1 LAKPGIANMNQRLF
15 VVVLFFLCI
24 LVGVIR
30 SYEKQGVHSESH
42 SRSGL
47 MDSELGDK
55 EFRLSD
61 GPDVH
66 VLKEVRDA
74 YNSYENWEQLGI
86 TYTPSY
92 TPSIP
97 VSELTN
103 FENKDYLKLNVFT
116 GPK

>member
-1 LAKPGIANMNQRLF
+1 MNQRLF
-15 VVVLFFLCI
+15 VVVLFFLSI

-30 SYEKQGVHSESH
+30 SYEKQGVHSESP

-61 GPDVH
+61 GPDVY
-66 VLKEVRDA
+66 VLKDARDA
-74 YNSYENWEQLGI
+74 YSSYENWGQLGN
-86 TYTPSY
+86 TY

-103 FENKDYLKLNVFT
+103 FENKDYLNLNVFT

>member
-1 LAKPGIANMNQRLF
+1 MNQRLF

-24 LVGVIR
+24 LVGVIC

-47 MDSELGDK
+47 MDSELGDQ
-55 EFRLSD
+55 EFKRSD
-61 GPDVH
+61 GP
-66 VLKEVRDA
+66 
-74 YNSYENWEQLGI
+74 ENWEQLG
-86 TYTPSY
+86 TTY

-103 FENKDYLKLNVFT
+103 FEEKAYSKLNVFT
-116 GPK
+116 GSK

>member
-1 LAKPGIANMNQRLF
+1 MNQRLF

-42 SRSGL
+42 PRSGL

-61 GPDVH
+61 GPDVY
-66 VLKEVRDA
+66 VLKKVRDA
-74 YNSYENWEQLGI
+74 NSSYENWGHLDP
-86 TYTPSY
+86 TY

-103 FENKDYLKLNVFT
+103 FENKDYLNLNVFT

>member
-1 LAKPGIANMNQRLF
+1 MNQRLF

-30 SYEKQGVHSESH
+30 SYEKQGVHSESY

-61 GPDVH
+61 GPDVYALKPD
-66 VLKEVRDA
+66 VYVMKEVRDA
-74 YNSYENWEQLGI
+74 YSSYENWEQLGT

>member
-1 LAKPGIANMNQRLF
+1 MNQRLF

-30 SYEKQGVHSESH
+30 SYEKQGVHSE
-42 SRSGL
+42 RSGL

-61 GPDVH
+61 GPDVY
-66 VLKEVRDA
+66 VLEEVRDA
-74 YNSYENWEQLGI
+74 YSSYENWEQFGSI
-86 TYTPSY
+86 Y

-103 FENKDYLKLNVFT
+103 FENKDYSNLNVFT